1 MTAWT
6 TTARSAARLQ
16 PVKEELMWLKVL
28 RGCASRS
35 ISLNAFFT
43 HGSLDDREC
52 DLLAKRLMAA
62 PRFVTNLLDIVVDS
76 LSKAPSLWVLWQG
89 ELIVLL

>member
-43 HGSLDDREC
+43 PVFLTIENAIC
-52 DLLAKRLMAA
+52 LLK
-62 PRFVTNLLDIVVDS
+62 D
-76 LSKAPSLWVLWQG
+76 
-89 ELIVLL
+89 

>member
-52 DLLAKRLMAA
+52 DLLAL
-62 PRFVTNLLDIVVDS
+62 RFVTNLLDIVVGS
-76 LSKAPSLWVLWQG
+76 LSKAPNL
-89 ELIVLL
+89 

>member
-52 DLLAKRLMAA
+52 DLLA
-62 PRFVTNLLDIVVDS
+62 FVTNLLDIVVGS
-76 LSKAPSLWVLWQG
+76 LSKAPNL
-89 ELIVLL
+89 